1 MPPENPFVFDRPLE
15 DKRDLLQREGQLAE
29 LVAAVQAGR
38 DVLVDG
44 PPRHGKTSLVNG
56 AFAELT
62 AEDDWLAARV
72 DCAGVLTAND
82 VARRLEDGYAG
93 AWASSGA
100 GEALIERLEALS
112 IEALA
117 PEARIEA
124 LLGLSGE
131 VAEHAGC
138 RAVVCFDEAH
148 DALAIPAVADA
159 MRKQR
164 QAEASRVFTGAAI
177 QSQESPAWTKR
188 AAIVTVG
195 RIEALW
201 FAGDIADRFAA
212 TGRDAGETPR
222 VLATLGAGHPQRT
235 NLYAA
240 VLWDMTPDGE
250 RAPVWRAH
258 EAIQEAVRRSTPELE
273 ARFQALHGNERRV
286 AVAIANGLAPQGTR
300 AQREVGIAGFGAAQ
314 RAVRGL
320 ESRGVAEL
328 RDERMVLTD
337 PLFAEWLRARNPQ
350 APPEPD
356 WSSVRRW
363 RERDLT
369 RGMERGD

>member
-15 DKRDLLQREGQLAE
+15 DKGDLLQREEQLAE
-29 LVAAVQAGR
+29 LTAAVQAGR
-38 DVLVDG
+38 DILVEG
-44 PPRHGKTSLVNG
+44 PPRHGKTSLVNA
-56 AFAELT
+56 AFAELV
-62 AEDDWLAARV
+62 AEHDCLAARV
-72 DCAGVLTAND
+72 DCTGVLTAND
-82 VARRLEDGYAG
+82 VARRLEDGYAR
-93 AWASSGA
+93 AWAPSGA
-100 GEALIERLEALS
+100 GETLIERLQALS
-112 IEALA
+112 VEAST
-117 PEARIEA
+117 PEARVEA
-124 LLGLSGE
+124 LLGLPGE
-131 VAEHAGC
+131 IAARAKC
-138 RAVVCFDEAH
+138 RAVVCFDEAQE
-148 DALAIPAVADA
+148 ALAIQSVADA
-159 MRKQR
+159 LRRQR
-164 QAEASRVFTGAAI
+164 RAEPSRVFTGAGI
-177 QSQESPAWTKR
+177 HSQESPAWTKR

-201 FAGDIADRFAA
+201 FAGDITERFAA

-235 NLYAA
+235 KMYAA
-240 VLWDMTPDGE
+240 VLWDMTAEGE
-250 RAPVWRAH
+250 CAPVWAAH

-300 AQREVGIAGFGAAQ
+300 AQREVGLAGFGAAQ

-320 ESRGVAEL
+320 ESRGVAEM
-328 RDERMVLTD
+328 RGERMALTD
-337 PLFAEWLRARNPQ
+337 PLFVEWLRARYPQ

-369 RGMERGD
+369 RGMERGE